1 MNDRFRVRVLAGSLL
16 ALAVAAGIGVAAYNM
31 GVAHGLAESGKFLN
45 GPGGVPY
52 VYGWPRPWGFGF
64 GFFFFPFLMF
74 AFWFFV
80 IRMVFWR
87 GPWHGWR
94 YRDSGVPPMFE
105 EWHRR
110 AHAESP
116 QTPAQKA

>member
-1 MNDRFRVRVLAGSLL
+1 VLAGSLL

-64 GFFFFPFLMF
+64 FFFPFLMF
-74 AFWFFV
+74 AFWFFAG
-80 IRMVFWR
+80 IEPRTLWR
-87 GPWHGWR
+87 ASSIGSTRDRTPEGRGW
-94 YRDSGVPPMFE
+94 
-105 EWHRR
+105 
-110 AHAESP
+110 A
-116 QTPAQKA
+116 